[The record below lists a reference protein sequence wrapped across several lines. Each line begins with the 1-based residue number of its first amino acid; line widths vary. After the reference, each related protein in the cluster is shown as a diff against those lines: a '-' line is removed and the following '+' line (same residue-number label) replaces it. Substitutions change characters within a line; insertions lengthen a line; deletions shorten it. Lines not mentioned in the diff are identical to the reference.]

1 MAQTT
6 KTMNPV
12 VAQIPLE
19 EWEMLAI
26 RNINRKLAMAGVTGI
41 EHGAVPG
48 NGGTGATG
56 KIPAVVLGFV
66 GTKPGATRPE
76 IRLVVAK
83 KFAGTTDASLNN
95 VLARLKSGGDL
106 VAKGKPGQLKFYLPT
121 QI

>member
-1 MAQTT
+1 MRGVVTQGGEPQMAQTT

-83 KFAGTTDASLNN
+83 KFEIGRASCRER
-95 VLARLKSGGDL
+95 V
-106 VAKGKPGQLKFYLPT
+106 
-121 QI
+121 